1 MMGLCRCEGALTT
14 GGRSAHDSL
23 GLSNPQLFAG
33 SGGGGGEGVG
43 DGIFKKTHGKLRRS

>member
-1 MMGLCRCEGALTT
+1 MGLCRCEGALTT

-33 SGGGGGEGVG
+33 SGGGGG
-43 DGIFKKTHGKLRRS
+43 GKEWETVFLRRLMES